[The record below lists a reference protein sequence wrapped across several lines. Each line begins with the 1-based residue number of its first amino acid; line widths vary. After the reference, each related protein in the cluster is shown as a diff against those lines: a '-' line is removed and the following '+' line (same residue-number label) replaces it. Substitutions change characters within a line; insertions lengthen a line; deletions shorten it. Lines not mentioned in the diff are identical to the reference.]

1 MIGRLGRRR
10 RLLAPLASVIAA
22 VAVAGVTAAL
32 VEVALPGHGPSA
44 APVQAPSGPVVV
56 RLPARPASYLG
67 AYVSG
72 SPASYAPMSS
82 LASAT
87 GTRPD
92 IALYYSGWGEPF
104 QLTFAREAARHGAV
118 PLIQIEPTGVSLAA
132 IADGRYFS
140 YLTRFADA
148 VAAYGRKTGRGVIIG
163 FAHEPNG
170 HWYPWGYRHVKPA
183 TWIAA
188 WRQVV
193 RTFRA
198 AGADNVTWLW
208 TVNITDR
215 RSGIPSPMR
224 WWPGSGYVTW
234 VGIDGYY
241 LKPSWAFAPLF
252 GPTIKAIRT
261 RTLDPILISETAV
274 TRSASEPAQIADLFG
289 GVRAYGLLGLV
300 WFDSDKHRD
309 WLVSGP
315 ATVAAFHA
323 GARTFTP
330 GLAGAQP

>member
-1 MIGRLGRRR
+1 M
-10 RLLAPLASVIAA
+10 
-22 VAVAGVTAAL
+22 
-32 VEVALPGHGPSA
+32 
-44 APVQAPSGPVVV
+44 
-56 RLPARPASYLG
+56 
-67 AYVSG
+67 
-72 SPASYAPMSS
+72 
-82 LASAT
+82 
-87 GTRPD
+87 
-92 IALYYSGWGEPF
+92 
-104 QLTFAREAARHGAV
+104 
-118 PLIQIEPTGVSLAA
+118 
-132 IADGRYFS
+132 
-140 YLTRFADA
+140 
-148 VAAYGRKTGRGVIIG
+148 
-163 FAHEPNG
+163 
-170 HWYPWGYRHVKPA
+170 
-183 TWIAA
+183 
-188 WRQVV
+188 V

-224 WWPGSGYVTW
+224 WWPGSAYVTW

-261 RTLDPILISETAV
+261 QTLDPILISETAV

-309 WLVSGP
+309 WLVSG
-315 ATVAAFHA
+315 AGTVAAFHA

-330 GLAGAQP
+330 GLAGEQP